1 MNGVRYAR
9 IFWIGAAGALVLAA
23 FVAIGAI
30 ARGDFGETD
39 ARILG
44 TLFTVLL
51 AGGTAVSGLA
61 LVERRQLVAFGWIAV
76 VLAAVSFLLTA
87 AAIWSDHDALG
98 AWGVRALVLLFALLV
113 VATQRLLIRTSG
125 PTWVF
130 GATAACA
137 AIATLTTWA
146 AISGDGD
153 TWEIPAIFW
162 VLTVLG
168 YLLLPV
174 LQRFGAP
181 EVAGSAAP
189 SIPEHHD
196 DPAERVLDAL
206 DGVELVVTRSRDG
219 SIETNLA
226 PGERLLLRRRVPRS

>member
-1 MNGVRYAR
+1 VNGVRYAR

-44 TLFTVLL
+44 TLFTLLL
-51 AGGTAVSGLA
+51 ACGTTVSGLA
-61 LVERRQLVAFGWIAV
+61 LVERRQLVVFGRIAV
-76 VLAAVSFLLTA
+76 VLAVASLLVIA
-87 AAIWSDHDALG
+87 AAIWSDPDDEFESWAL
-98 AWGVRALVLLFALLV
+98 RALVLLFALL
-113 VATQRLLIRTSG
+113 LRTSG

-146 AISGDGD
+146 ALSGDGD
-153 TWEIPAIFW
+153 AWEIPAIFW

-181 EVAGSAAP
+181 EVSGSAAP

-219 SIETNLA
+219 SIETYLA